1 MATYTLVF
9 TQPASGQS
17 SNLADFPDD
26 QTVIADA
33 RGVLSDEVTSIA
45 IGRGAPACEVEWL
58 GVWDWNGGSP
68 MWRAED

>member
-9 TQPASGQS
+9 AQPASGQS

-26 QTVIADA
+26 QTAIADA

-68 MWRAED
+68 I